1 MGIFP
6 FEFSVHLIRSL
17 LTVLP
22 NFTFH
27 DYYSTVSSIFRAL
40 FHLLH
45 RADWHNGFSSAW
57 IMSVNVCL
65 YKQAVVLV
73 LDLVHPQCDA
83 AYMRG
88 NLGLMLKIYIYFIIN
103 EQKYS
108 ERQLNFI
115 YEFSDRR
122 NLPLFKLSA
131 LLTEHSSPAFTG
143 EVRQLSWAQHSPS
156 RQKSCVAFNKENIA
170 PQFAPSLMGVGN
182 SFINGCEVKEGKEIS
197 VRCP

>member
-6 FEFSVHLIRSL
+6 VEFNVHLIRSL

-27 DYYSTVSSIFRAL
+27 EHYSTVSSMFRAL
-40 FHLLH
+40 LH
-45 RADWHNGFSSAW
+45 CADWYNGFSSAW

-65 YKQAVVLV
+65 YKQALVLV
-73 LDLVHPQCDA
+73 LDLVHPRCDA
-83 AYMRG
+83 AYMCG

-108 ERQLNFI
+108 ERQFSFI
-115 YEFSDRR
+115 YEFSDRKT
-122 NLPLFKLSA
+122 LPLFKLSA

-143 EVRQLSWAQHSPS
+143 EVRQFSWAQHSPS
-156 RQKSCVAFNKENIA
+156 RQKSWVAFNKTLLH
-170 PQFAPSLMGVGN
+170 S
-182 SFINGCEVKEGKEIS
+182 
-197 VRCP
+197 

>member
-6 FEFSVHLIRSL
+6 FEFSVHLIGSL

-27 DYYSTVSSIFRAL
+27 DYYSTVPSIFRPL

-45 RADWHNGFSSAW
+45 HADWHNGFSSAW

-65 YKQAVVLV
+65 YKKAVVLV

-88 NLGLMLKIYIYFIIN
+88 NLGLMLKIYIFYHKWTKIFRETIKFHIRVQWQT
-103 EQKYS
+103 ESSTIQTVCS
-108 ERQLNFI
+108 LDWTF
-115 YEFSDRR
+115 
-122 NLPLFKLSA
+122 LSSLHRWSQTA
-131 LLTEHSSPAFTG
+131 FLGPAQSFQTEVLRG
-143 EVRQLSWAQHSPS
+143 L
-156 RQKSCVAFNKENIA
+156 
-170 PQFAPSLMGVGN
+170 
-182 SFINGCEVKEGKEIS
+182 
-197 VRCP
+197 